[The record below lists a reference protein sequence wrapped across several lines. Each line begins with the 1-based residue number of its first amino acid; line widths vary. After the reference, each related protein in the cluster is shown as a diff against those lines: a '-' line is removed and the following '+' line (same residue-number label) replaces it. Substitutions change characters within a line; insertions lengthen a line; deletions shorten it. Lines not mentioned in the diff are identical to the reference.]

1 MPRTLEWKHGDFT
14 DTASYVV
21 ACRTKKKIGLDD
33 GNGHQQVVSIDKWG
47 SALYKVGQWT
57 VKVDM
62 LSSKYVLTLTR
73 KLPADDRMDV
83 NFEEGTIP
91 SVKVRIGPA
100 ERNYEAVS
108 AVVIQPNQVVR
119 VTTDVT
125 PDPGPGPVPGP
136 SPVPGPKTVTRT
148 AVKPA
153 DADKQKELEAKL
165 TAAEAEKKELQKKL
179 EAAGKAKK
187 GLEDKLQAAEDRAA
201 DAEKLRDLAQ
211 KSADAI
217 AGSRIE
223 ELMTALKEA
232 KKALGKELQARLADA
247 EKADGENRAL
257 RTGVENAEKD
267 LNVKKAEQKVLADSL
282 TKLKGELAD
291 LDMDCE
297 AAGRELDTLKLRLG
311 DDEDTAEL
319 MREEPLLKDNSALR
333 TLERVRGEL
342 EAAEKRMG
350 LVIRLREK
358 LNSSIQQTILS
369 GSGFIPLSEEQ
380 GGGEADGDGSG
391 PAEADP

>member
-21 ACRTKKKIGLDD
+21 ECRTKKKIGLDD
-33 GNGHQQVVSIDKWG
+33 GKDHQKVVSIDKWG
-47 SALYKVGQWT
+47 SALYQVGQWT

-91 SVKVRIGPA
+91 SVKVRIGAA

-125 PDPGPGPVPGP
+125 PDPGPG
-136 SPVPGPKTVTRT
+136 PVPGPKTVTRT

-232 KKALGKELQARLADA
+232 KKALSKELQAKLADA

-257 RTGVENAEKD
+257 RTDVENAEKD
-267 LNVKKAEQKVLADSL
+267 LDAKKAEQKVLADSL

-297 AAGRELDTLKLRLG
+297 AAGRELETLKSRLG

-358 LNSSIQQTILS
+358 LNSTIQQTILS

>member
-14 DTASYVV
+14 DTASYAVE
-21 ACRTKKKIGLDD
+21 CRTKKKIGLDD

-125 PDPGPGPVPGP
+125 SDPGPGP
-136 SPVPGPKTVTRT
+136 KTV
-148 AVKPA
+148 VKTT

-165 TAAEAEKKELQKKL
+165 TAAEAKRKAAEAEKKELQKEL
-179 EAAGKAKK
+179 EAAGKAKEDL
-187 GLEDKLQAAEDRAA
+187 LEKLQAAEDRAA

-223 ELMTALKEA
+223 ELMTALEKA
-232 KKALGKELQARLADA
+232 KKALSKELQAKLAEA

-257 RTGVENAEKD
+257 RTGIEDAEKD
-267 LNVKKAEQKVLADSL
+267 LNAKKAEQKVLADSL

-297 AAGRELDTLKLRLG
+297 AAGRELETLKSRLG

-391 PAEADP
+391 PAEEDP